1 MPLTHLCFSP
11 HNHQCVLL
19 NGRRDGPFGKWKM
32 ENGKKGRVSSV
43 PSSPLLLLYKGDL
56 RPYFRLFRCYFFI
69 TLKKIK
75 NKNFTFYFLST
86 TSFFDD
92 FRATF
97 CDPLSSASPSCCKFI
112 NFSSFRLVLSL
123 YFSS

>member
-11 HNHQCVLL
+11 HEHQCVLL
-19 NGRRDGPFGKWKM
+19 NGRPDGSFGKWKM
-32 ENGKKGRVSSV
+32 GKKGRVSFV

-56 RPYFRLFRCYFFI
+56 RPYFRLFHYYFFR

-92 FRATF
+92 LRVTF
-97 CDPLSSASPSCCKFI
+97 CDPLSFTSPSCCKFI

>member
-1 MPLTHLCFSP
+1 MNAVDTL
-11 HNHQCVLL
+11 VLL
-19 NGRRDGPFGKWKM
+19 APRSSMRVAEWTARWVLWKM
-32 ENGKKGRVSSV
+32 EMGRKGRVSFV

-56 RPYFRLFRCYFFI
+56 KPYFRLFRYYFFR

-92 FRATF
+92 LRVTF
-97 CDPLSSASPSCCKFI
+97 CDPLSFTSPSCCKFI